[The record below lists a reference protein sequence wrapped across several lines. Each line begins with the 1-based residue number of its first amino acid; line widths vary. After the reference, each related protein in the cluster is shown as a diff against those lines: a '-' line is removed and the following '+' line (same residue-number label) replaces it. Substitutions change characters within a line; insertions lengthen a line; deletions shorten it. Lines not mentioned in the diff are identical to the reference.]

1 MTAREDVAASRQ
13 RLFAL
18 PTINA
23 LKGVAWPH
31 RGDRGVMVAAGERD
45 PCFNAGQSGQAAA
58 LRPLR
63 ALTGIDGIRIDLTTA
78 PRQSGGEPLQGS
90 ADRKPEIHRPVSE
103 LLDIDVVDL
112 GA

>member
-78 PRQSGGEPLQGS
+78 PWRHPIQAPRSTTS
-90 ADRKPEIHRPVSE
+90 MSNNSE
-103 LLDIDVVDL
+103 T
-112 GA
+112 GR